1 MAMFGDPQ
9 RTKLEDAVISARL
22 GIADTVDEIV
32 DRVSPKRVA
41 QRTTARATGVLADGL
56 AAAATTI
63 RKVVAGRERR

>member
-1 MAMFGDPQ
+1 MAMFDDPE

-41 QRTTARATGVLADGL
+41 QRTTARATNVVADGL
-56 AAAATTI
+56 AAASATI
-63 RKVVAGRERR
+63 RSFLSGRRH

>member
-1 MAMFGDPQ
+1 MAMFDDPE

-41 QRTTARATGVLADGL
+41 QRTTARATSVVADGL
-56 AAAATTI
+56 AAASATI
-63 RKVVAGRERR
+63 RSLLGGRRR